1 MNPFPGRLLR
11 NRRVLHLE
19 RLQGELRELEEQQ
32 KEFVTES
39 AQRKDKELDG
49 MVSEDDDEI
58 WSYTVYQRETDFT
71 KISEGLN
78 RTAAEPST
86 NSVYTHN
93 TSDDVCSTVLLKK

>member
-1 MNPFPGRLLR
+1 MQVCRQTCFIVQCVIVLFIESSCWCRKLTNIAFYDMNPFPGRQLR

-19 RLQGELRELEEQQ
+19 RLQAELRELEEQQ

-58 WSYTVYQRETDFT
+58 
-71 KISEGLN
+71 
-78 RTAAEPST
+78 
-86 NSVYTHN
+86 
-93 TSDDVCSTVLLKK
+93 